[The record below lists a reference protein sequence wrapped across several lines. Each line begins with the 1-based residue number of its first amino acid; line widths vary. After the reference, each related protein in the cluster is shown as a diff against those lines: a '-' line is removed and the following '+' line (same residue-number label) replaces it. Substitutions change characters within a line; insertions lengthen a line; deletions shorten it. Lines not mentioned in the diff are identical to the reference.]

1 MDIISGILLFAVIYV
16 MVFFVVL
23 PLRLT
28 TQGESEEVTYGTPS
42 SAPSEFQLGR
52 KLKIVTLW
60 AVAAWLVCAAVILSG
75 VVTIEDID
83 WFDRMETTAN

>member
-1 MDIISGILLFAVIYV
+1 MDIASGLLLFAVIYV

-28 TQGESEEVTYGTPS
+28 TQGEKNEVAHGTPS

-52 KLKIVTLW
+52 KVKIVTLW
-60 AVAAWLVCAAVILSG
+60 AVALWLICAGVILSG
-75 VVTIEDID
+75 AITIEDID
-83 WFDRMETTAN
+83 WFGRMETSES